1 MQLFDH
7 LTIQPPVLAQLSPE
21 MLHGISAW
29 LVCAGAVLFLL
40 NQGME
45 FIRKIKG
52 RPAHPPNEQLQESH
66 QELTRRVDGIERD
79 LARMRHE
86 IKEDY
91 AANQSH
97 ASARSKTLFDA
108 VAETRKELRDEIQ
121 SVRDSV
127 ADLQT
132 NMPGQI
138 VSLLKNT
145 GAI

>member
-1 MQLFDH
+1 MPH
-7 LTIQPPVLAQLSPE
+7 LTHHLLIAQISPDMVKE
-21 MLHGISAW
+21 ISAW
-29 LVCAGAVLFLL
+29 LVCAGAILFLL

-45 FIRKIKG
+45 VIRKIKG

-66 QELTRRVDGIERD
+66 LELTRRVDGIERD
-79 LARMRHE
+79 LADMRHE
-86 IKEDY
+86 IKTDY
-91 AANQSH
+91 AANQAH

-108 VAETRKELRDEIQ
+108 VADTRRELRDELQ

>member
-1 MQLFDH
+1 M
-7 LTIQPPVLAQLSPE
+7 LSQISPD
-21 MLHGISAW
+21 MVKGISAW
-29 LVCAGAVLFLL
+29 LVCTGAILFLL

-52 RPAHPPNEQLQESH
+52 RPGHPPNEQLQESH
-66 QELTRRVDGIERD
+66 HELTRRVDGIERD

-86 IKEDY
+86 LKVDY
-91 AANQSH
+91 AANQAH

-121 SVRDSV
+121 SVRESV
-127 ADLQT
+127 TDLQT
-132 NMPGQI
+132 NMPSQI

>member
-1 MQLFDH
+1 M
-7 LTIQPPVLAQLSPE
+7 PPILLIPRFILAQVSPDMVKE
-21 MLHGISAW
+21 LSAW

-45 FIRKIKG
+45 LVRKIKG
-52 RPAHPPNEQLQESH
+52 RPAQPPNEQLQESH
-66 QELTRRVDGIERD
+66 QELTRRVDGIEGD
-79 LARMRHE
+79 LARIRQEM
-86 IKEDY
+86 KEDY
-91 AANQSH
+91 TANQAH

-127 ADLQT
+127 TDFQA